1 MSKFSPDKGVNDGS
15 SEPTQTPDSRL
26 APQRAGAPKGMSASS
41 GTSYSPFPQG
51 SGHTQT
57 YPQYPAGAPVSPGAY
72 PPENPAV
79 APVYPGQPAANYP
92 GQPVTANIPGR
103 QLPPAYPASHPLP
116 PTYPVA
122 SAPSSSLPL
131 PDGKPLKNNRSY
143 RVPIIVL
150 CVVLVVALCALGTV
164 LYKVLSRD
172 DSLAV
177 GVKPA
182 WEKPAKV
189 QLETKGEPGFAYTL
203 YSTEKGK
210 LILLQP
216 FKDGTGTA
224 QMLDPKTGAK
234 SGRPIALPK
243 CDNSLKYPYRI
254 KGGKIVC
261 ATKDIIKAN
270 TNKKYQF
277 KEEVFINAHLVVGAS
292 PSATNATQIVAY
304 SPKTSKLLW
313 VQNLKKPA
321 SVTCNGKAVY
331 TTSVVDDSSPE
342 AAQDV
347 DDDAENLEPEN
358 AEGEGEDEQTELEV
372 MALDGS
378 SQAQAAP
385 EKQLSKVDTQPS
397 EPQVA
402 KDAIKNIDF
411 ANAYLP
417 FFSDQKCPNENFWQ
431 KSDRTPVANKMPEES
446 SECWATMKNG
456 NSVEKFRFS
465 PQQPETDMEAIK
477 LLDQH
482 GSDTFDSAS
491 FKPDPTKSYA
501 VGYGDVNADGYLDA
515 LLVLNDYEATKFAL
529 AIFDPDDPDHPYL
542 SVIGPAMEAGVVKIV
557 SPGRVNIYG
566 SDPITGSGSPEL
578 ISGMS
583 IKGFEITDYSGS
595 Y

>member
-1 MSKFSPDKGVNDGS
+1 MSQFSPDKGANDGS
-15 SEPTQTPDSRL
+15 SESTRPNDPGV
-26 APQRAGAPKGMSASS
+26 APKRAGAPKGMSGNK
-41 GTSYSPFPQG
+41 GTPHSPSPQG

-57 YPQYPAGAPVSPGAY
+57 YPQYPAGAPVSPEAY
-72 PPENPAV
+72 PPANPAV
-79 APVYPGQPAANYP
+79 APVYPGQPTANYP
-92 GQPVTANIPGR
+92 GQPVSANIPGR
-103 QLPPAYPASHPLP
+103 QLPPTYPASQPLP

-143 RVPIIVL
+143 QVPIIVL
-150 CVVLVVALCALGTV
+150 CVVLVVALCALGIV

-203 YSTEKGK
+203 YSAEKGK

-216 FKDGTGTA
+216 FKDGTSTA

-277 KEEVFINAHLVVGAS
+277 KEEIFINARLVVGAS

-313 VQNLKKPA
+313 VQNLTKPA

-331 TTSVVDDSSPE
+331 TTSVVGDSSPE
-342 AAQDV
+342 TTQDV
-347 DDDAENLEPEN
+347 DDDAENSEPEN
-358 AEGEGEDEQTELEV
+358 AEDAGEDEQTELEV

-378 SQAQAAP
+378 SRAQADP
-385 EKQLSKVDTQPS
+385 EKQLSKIDTQPS

-417 FFSDQKCPNENFWQ
+417 FFSDQKCPNENYWQ
-431 KSDRTPVANKMPEES
+431 KSDRTPVANKMPEER
-446 SECWATMKNG
+446 KNCLRHQG
-456 NSVEKFRFS
+456 
-465 PQQPETDMEAIK
+465 K
-477 LLDQH
+477 L
-482 GSDTFDSAS
+482 
-491 FKPDPTKSYA
+491 
-501 VGYGDVNADGYLDA
+501 
-515 LLVLNDYEATKFAL
+515 
-529 AIFDPDDPDHPYL
+529 
-542 SVIGPAMEAGVVKIV
+542 
-557 SPGRVNIYG
+557 
-566 SDPITGSGSPEL
+566 
-578 ISGMS
+578 
-583 IKGFEITDYSGS
+583 
-595 Y
+595 

>member
-15 SEPTQTPDSRL
+15 FEPTQTPNSGL

-41 GTSYSPFPQG
+41 GASYSPSPQG
-51 SGHTQT
+51 SGNAQS

-72 PPENPAV
+72 PPENPPV

-92 GQPVTANIPGR
+92 GQPITANIPGR
-103 QLPPAYPASHPLP
+103 QLPPSYPASQPTP
-116 PTYPVA
+116 PDYPGQPYPGE
-122 SAPSSSLPL
+122 SAPLLGAKSP
-131 PDGKPLKNNRSY
+131 KNNRSY
-143 RVPIIVL
+143 GVPIIVL

-177 GVKPA
+177 GLKPA
-182 WEKPAKV
+182 WEEPAKV

-203 YSTEKGK
+203 YSAEKGK

-234 SGRPIALPK
+234 SGIPIALPK

-292 PSATNATQIVAY
+292 PSATKATQIVAY

-331 TTSVVDDSSPE
+331 TTSFVDDSSPE
-342 AAQDV
+342 ATQDV
-347 DDDAENLEPEN
+347 EDYAENPEPKNAEDAE
-358 AEGEGEDEQTELEV
+358 EDDQTELEV

-385 EKQLSKVDTQPS
+385 EEQLSKVDNQTS

-402 KDAIKNIDF
+402 KDAIRNIDF

-456 NSVEKFRFS
+456 TSVEKFRFS
-465 PQQPETDMEAIK
+465 PQQPETDTEAIK

-501 VGYGDVNADGYLDA
+501 VGYGDANADGYLDA
-515 LLVLNDYEATKFAL
+515 LLVLNDYEATEFAL

-578 ISGMS
+578 ISEMS
-583 IKGFEITDYSGS
+583 IQGFEITDYSGS

>member
-1 MSKFSPDKGVNDGS
+1 MSKFSPDKGANDGS
-15 SEPTQTPDSRL
+15 SEPTRTPDSGL
-26 APQRAGAPKGMSASS
+26 APQRAGAPKGMSGNKGA
-41 GTSYSPFPQG
+41 SYSPSPQG
-51 SGHTQT
+51 SGNAQT

-72 PPENPAV
+72 PPANPPV
-79 APVYPGQPAANYP
+79 TPVYPGQPAGNYP
-92 GQPVTANIPGR
+92 GQPIATNIPGR
-103 QLPPAYPASHPLP
+103 QLPPSYPAAQQVP
-116 PTYPVA
+116 PNYPEQPAPGA
-122 SAPSSSLPL
+122 SVPQPG
-131 PDGKPLKNNRSY
+131 GKPIKNNKSY

-189 QLETKGEPGFAYTL
+189 QLETKGEPGLAYTL
-203 YSTEKGK
+203 YSPEKGK

-234 SGRPIALPK
+234 SGRPITLPK
-243 CDNSLKYPYRI
+243 CDNSLKYPYQI

-261 ATKDIIKAN
+261 ATKEIIKAN

-277 KEEVFINAHLVVGAS
+277 KEEIFINAHLVVGAS

-331 TTSVVDDSSPE
+331 TTSVVGDSSLD
-342 AAQDV
+342 ANQDV
-347 DDDAENLEPEN
+347 DEDAENPEPEN
-358 AEGEGEDEQTELEV
+358 AEDDEEDEQTELEV

-431 KSDRTPVANKMPEES
+431 KSDRTPVANKMPEGTS
-446 SECWATMKNG
+446 ACWATMKNG
-456 NSVEKFRFS
+456 SSVEKFRFS
-465 PQQPETDMEAIK
+465 PQHPETELDAIK
-477 LLDQH
+477 LADQQI
-482 GSDTFDSAS
+482 SDLFDSAS

-515 LLVLNDYEATKFAL
+515 LLVLNDYETTEFAL

-542 SVIGPAMEAGVVKIV
+542 SVIGPAMQDGVVKIV

-578 ISGMS
+578 VSEMS
-583 IKGFEITDYSGS
+583 IQGFEITNYSE
-595 Y
+595 YN